1 LELHCIFKVDF
12 AWFLWYCK
20 VLVAL
25 SVLGGQYLF
34 TNNHTFSSIFMY
46 KKLKFYLYRVWYK
59 RSTLY
64 GFIKILFYI
73 TYNINNDIVLNTQD
87 SPHLVKTGQLT
98 SGRNERKSDC
108 FYLYRVWYSIFS
120 FKLVDCTFLMIVV
133 HHICFVKDRGACD
146 SGERNVNI
154 RWTNTD
160 LLRLTGR
167 LKLCNIIETRQ
178 NICLLCPVWWARI
191 LIVHIHACANFI

>member
-1 LELHCIFKVDF
+1 MHGYGQSVFGLTKLGKAGKYF

-25 SVLGGQYLF
+25 SVLGGRYLF

-46 KKLKFYLYRVWYK
+46 KKLK
-59 RSTLY
+59 
-64 GFIKILFYI
+64 
-73 TYNINNDIVLNTQD
+73 
-87 SPHLVKTGQLT
+87 
-98 SGRNERKSDC
+98 

-154 RWTNTD
+154 HARF
-160 LLRLTGR
+160 
-167 LKLCNIIETRQ
+167 LKVWFSLISPWCQ
-178 NICLLCPVWWARI
+178 LPCFYQVWWVLNLRWI
-191 LIVHIHACANFI
+191 YTLTWI